1 MTLFVLI
8 SEMNIMRIESIPMNT
23 TKTLDKQDLVEIYE
37 RFSPELFRYAS
48 RLLDDSDLAE
58 DCVSETF
65 SRFLQSIRG
74 GSQPENARAYLYR
87 AAHNWI
93 IDRYRHQPQPELAL
107 DDELR
112 ADPEG
117 NPAQA
122 VTKEM
127 ERQQV
132 RTAIMRLPAEQRQV
146 IVLRFMQDLSHDE
159 VAAAIGKTIEAT
171 RALQHRAVSA
181 LRQLLAE

>member
-1 MTLFVLI
+1 
-8 SEMNIMRIESIPMNT
+8 MRIESIPIKT
-23 TKTLDKQDLVEIYE
+23 AKTLDKQDLVDIYE
-37 RFSPELFRYAS
+37 RYSPELFRYAS

-74 GSQPENARAYLYR
+74 GSQPENVRAYLYR

-93 IDRYRHQPQPELAL
+93 IDRYRHQPLPDLAIN
-107 DDELR
+107 DEIS
-112 ADPEG
+112 ASQED
-117 NPAQA
+117 NPAHA
-122 VTKEM
+122 VPKEM

-132 RTAIMRLPAEQRQV
+132 RAAIMRLPADQRQV
-146 IVLRFMQDLSHDE
+146 IVLRFLQELSHDE
-159 VAAAIGKTIEAT
+159 VAAAVGKTIEAT

-181 LRQLLAE
+181 LRQMLAE